1 MKVLVTGGAG
11 FIGSHIVDQLQSSGY
26 EPRIFDLVPS
36 PFQSSANV
44 ETVLGDLTD
53 ATSLTEAMRGCSM
66 VVHLA
71 AVSDVNYVV
80 ANPDYAELVNARG
93 TELVLEAARLN
104 RISRVVY
111 ASTIWVYG
119 GAAGV
124 EPLDEDTPLAEPR
137 HLYTATKLA
146 GEMYCRSYAEL
157 YGLEPTILR
166 FGIPH
171 GPRAR
176 DATVVATFVRQ
187 ARANNPL
194 TIMGDGLQSRQF
206 VYVEDLAA
214 GLVAAL
220 APVAAGRTYNLV
232 GAERTSVRETA
243 EIVCDVVR
251 KVPIVYTAERQAD
264 LQGRVISGA
273 RAERE
278 LRWRPTTSFREGVR
292 RYVDSLNVAAG
303 MPSRAI
309 ASNTG
314 GRAASVLRHEPGAL

>member
-11 FIGSHIVDQLQSSGY
+11 FIGSHVVDRLQASGY

-36 PFQSSANV
+36 PFHPSREV
-44 ETVLGDLTD
+44 ETVLGDLIDET
-53 ATSLTEAMRGCSM
+53 ALAEAMRGCST

-71 AVSDVNYVV
+71 AVSDVNHVV

-119 GAAGV
+119 GASGA

-187 ARANNPL
+187 AKANDPL

-220 APVAAGRTYNLV
+220 VPPAAGRTYNLV
-232 GAERTSVRETA
+232 GRERTTVRETA
-243 EIVCDVVR
+243 EVVCEVVG

-278 LRWRPTTSFREGVR
+278 LGWRPTTSFREGVR
-292 RYVDSLNVAAG
+292 RYVDSLSVEAETPSAA
-303 MPSRAI
+303 I
-309 ASNTG
+309 VSNTG

>member
-1 MKVLVTGGAG
+1 MKVLVTGGSG
-11 FIGSHIVDQLQSSGY
+11 FIGSHVVDSLRTSGY
-26 EPRIFDLVPS
+26 EPRIFDRVRS
-36 PFQSSANV
+36 PYHDAEEV
-44 ETVLGDLTD
+44 EAVVGDLTD
-53 ATSLTEAMRGCSM
+53 PLALARAMRGCSI

-71 AVSDVNYVV
+71 AVSDVNRVV
-80 ANPDYAELVNARG
+80 EDPDYAELVNARG
-93 TELVLEAARLN
+93 TELVLDAARLN
-104 RISRVVY
+104 RVTRVVY

-119 GAAGV
+119 GATGA
-124 EPLDEDTPLAEPR
+124 EPLDENTPLPAPR

-157 YGLEPTILR
+157 YGLDSTILR

-214 GLVAAL
+214 GVVAAL
-220 APVAAGRTYNLV
+220 ASVAAGRTYNLV
-232 GAERTSVRETA
+232 GEERTSVREIA
-243 EIVCDVVR
+243 ETVRALVCDV
-251 KVPIVYTAERQAD
+251 PIVFAAERRAD
-264 LQGRVISGA
+264 LEMRIASGE

-278 LRWRPTTSFREGVR
+278 LGWRAATTFREGVQ
-292 RYVDSLNVAAG
+292 RYVASLNLTQDKPAPPIMSTIDGNAA
-303 MPSRAI
+303 
-309 ASNTG
+309 T
-314 GRAASVLRHEPGAL
+314 VFRHEPETL

>member
-11 FIGSHIVDQLQSSGY
+11 FIGSHVVDQLRAGGY
-26 EPRIFDLVPS
+26 EPRIFDLVAS
-36 PFQSSANV
+36 PFHSPAEV
-44 ETVLGDLTD
+44 ETVVGDLID
-53 ATSLTEAMRGCSM
+53 GTSLAKAMRGCSL

-71 AVSDVNYVV
+71 AVSDVNHVV
-80 ANPDYAELVNARG
+80 AKPVYAELVNARG

-119 GAAGV
+119 GAAGT
-124 EPLDEDTPLAEPR
+124 EPLDEDTPLPEPR

-157 YGLEPTILR
+157 YDLEPTILR

-187 ARANNPL
+187 AMAGRPL
-194 TIMGDGLQSRQF
+194 TIMGDGLQARQF
-206 VYVEDLAA
+206 VFVEDLAA

-220 APVAAGRTYNLV
+220 EPAAAGRTYNLV
-232 GAERTSVRETA
+232 GSERTTVRETA
-243 EIVCDVVR
+243 EVVCDVVG

-264 LQGRVISGA
+264 LQGRLISGA
-273 RAERE
+273 RAVRE
-278 LRWRPTTSFREGVR
+278 LGWRPTTSFREGVR
-292 RYVDSLNVAAG
+292 RYVDSLSVAAEA
-303 MPSRAI
+303 PSAAI
-309 ASNTG
+309 SSNTG